1 MISNDIKATSGV
13 GEVVEH
19 LFVVGGSTKV
29 GTARAL
35 HVPNPSLEVA
45 SFRAVRCTVL
55 TSKAVSRV
63 PLSTGRRRESST
75 I

>member
-45 SFRAVRCTVL
+45 PSRGVRCT
-55 TSKAVSRV
+55 
-63 PLSTGRRRESST
+63 
-75 I
+75 